1 MPAAFIKVNTLK
13 LTKSCSQYLS
23 LCSTTMTTTT
33 KKEKEKEKCKDLK
46 VEQSVLLKRQLKKK
60 KKQLDLFS

>member
-33 KKEKEKEKCKDLK
+33 KKEKEKCKDLK

-60 KKQLDLFS
+60 KKLDLFC